1 MDEKTVGL
9 NHPTLAIHLNNL
21 AFLLSAQG
29 KYDEAKSSYER
40 AINIWEKVYGP
51 NHPKV
56 ATGLNNLA
64 VLLNDQKK
72 HEEARPLMQRAI
84 DIYMA
89 KLPPEHPHITTIRT
103 SLHRIDNQII
113 WNTRKEKNRIKRGNT
128 GNRKKKRR

>member
-64 VLLNDQKK
+64 VLLNDQVGWWYRSIFLLTISNAEKTRRSSS
-72 HEEARPLMQRAI
+72 AYAACYRY
-84 DIYMA
+84 IYGQA
-89 KLPPEHPHITTIRT
+89 
-103 SLHRIDNQII
+103 SS
-113 WNTRKEKNRIKRGNT
+113 
-128 GNRKKKRR
+128 